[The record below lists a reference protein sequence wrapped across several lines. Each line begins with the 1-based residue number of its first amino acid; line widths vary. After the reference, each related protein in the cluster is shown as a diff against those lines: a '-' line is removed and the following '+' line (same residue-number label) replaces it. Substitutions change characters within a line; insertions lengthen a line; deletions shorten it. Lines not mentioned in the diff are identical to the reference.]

1 MWERP
6 RAVMQKPD
14 QGTIA
19 SRLNMAGFVGRAEG
33 AY

>member
-1 MWERP
+1 MWAKP

-14 QGTIA
+14 QGAIA
-19 SRLNMAGFVGRAEG
+19 RRLNMAGFVGHAEG